1 MKIEKEDSDE
11 LLKLYKAAMSTPI
24 GDTATDAWQA
34 VKNKMDALGK
44 KYGFDPK
51 ILSIYDFDPKIS
63 SIAGLTGVV
72 TTLKKRGGKK
82 G

>member
-51 ILSIYDFDPKIS
+51 IS